1 MQTIFFIKKYIY
13 IYKVGRGREVG
24 YKNTYDTRYHKKYH
38 YYIKLK
44 TKLVWFNLLSFL
56 ISKFNFLFFEI
67 TF

>member
-1 MQTIFFIKKYIY
+1 M
-13 IYKVGRGREVG
+13 G
-24 YKNTYDTRYHKKYH
+24 YKYTYDTRYHKKYH